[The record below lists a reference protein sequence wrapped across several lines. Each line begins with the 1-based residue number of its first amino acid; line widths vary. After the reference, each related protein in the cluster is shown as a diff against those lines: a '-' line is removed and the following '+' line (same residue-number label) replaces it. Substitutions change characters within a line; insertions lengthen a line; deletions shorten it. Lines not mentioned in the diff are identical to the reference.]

1 LGGVDGKG
9 GIKMDRHQNKI
20 NPLEYSAA
28 ISAICEEN

>member
-1 LGGVDGKG
+1 
-9 GIKMDRHQNKI
+9 MDRHQNKI